1 MKKIK
6 ILIVDD
12 ELPIREWL
20 KHAFTSLDR
29 EIEIV
34 DVCKDGREALQAY
47 KKYEPDICFADIKM
61 PNMNGIDLLQ
71 AIEAYDRE
79 AHVIMLTSHDDFELA
94 RKSLKYGASEYILK
108 NEINPETLL
117 DIVDNYAQRK
127 EEVIT
132 SKFTI
137 DDNVSLKSAFG
148 GVKNEVSDII
158 DDIGKL
164 NNNQFVLM
172 SHLQSDAD
180 LSIFINLAYKI
191 DGIESGRIY
200 RYDRDKIVYVVQL
213 VHSNSHMELYNHI
226 LALAKEIEG
235 LTKSPVG
242 TSEVLNENIYFKDAI
257 QSCLMALGM
266 SYYDTRPNCM
276 YTSYEALTRDTLDGL
291 VNRRNQIIELIN
303 MMSFDKA
310 KIALDD
316 FF

>member
-1 MKKIK
+1 
-6 ILIVDD
+6 
-12 ELPIREWL
+12 
-20 KHAFTSLDR
+20 
-29 EIEIV
+29 
-34 DVCKDGREALQAY
+34 
-47 KKYEPDICFADIKM
+47 
-61 PNMNGIDLLQ
+61 MNGIDLLQ